1 MDVVILE
8 VGMGGR
14 LDATNVVR
22 HPITTGIT
30 LIDLEH
36 TQVLGNTLQQIAY
49 EKAGIF
55 KRNAPA
61 VVLQQRPEVM
71 EVFQRC
77 AEAEGTTACVFS
89 KGRLSIADRLSFQV

>member
-14 LDATNVVR
+14 LDATNVVQ

-36 TQVLGNTLQQIAY
+36 TEVLGNTLQKIAY
-49 EKAGIF
+49 EKGGIF
-55 KRNAPA
+55 KKNVPA
-61 VVLQQRPEVM
+61 IVLDQNKEVI
-71 EVFQRC
+71 ETLYDC
-77 AEAEGTTACVFS
+77 AKKEGILCLR
-89 KGRLSIADRLSFQV
+89 K